1 MSEYQVKGCS
11 TYALRAPLA
20 LRWLAAHNAPR
31 PAPCSLGG
39 CGPPARRPALRARG
53 ESSPKGQQAG
63 TRRGAAFR
71 RSARYARQAAF
82 FWLAPPPTPGSHAPA
97 PPALRK
103 SGMWRAASL
112 VRLPVGSPSCG
123 RFFASSRAA
132 APLRWARPL
141 RAARPGPALAS
152 PLRVA
157 GPLGCPP
164 ALSLGPCAPLPA
176 PWALAAAPALW
187 LPLGALRAPCSVALA
202 SLVGALAQRVGLP
215 GPPVLAPFG
224 ASGPGPPR
232 PGLSPPSGG
241 GFPPRPGLFF
251 LLACCARCAD
261 PPAGILPCAPPVP
274 AAPAGGSGEAPGL
287 FQGACGP
294 PCCFAARLPRG

>member
-1 MSEYQVKGCS
+1 
-11 TYALRAPLA
+11 
-20 LRWLAAHNAPR
+20 
-31 PAPCSLGG
+31 
-39 CGPPARRPALRARG
+39 
-53 ESSPKGQQAG
+53 
-63 TRRGAAFR
+63 
-71 RSARYARQAAF
+71 
-82 FWLAPPPTPGSHAPA
+82 
-97 PPALRK
+97 
-103 SGMWRAASL
+103 MWRAASL

-141 RAARPGPALAS
+141 RAARPGPAIAS

-164 ALSLGPCAPLPA
+164 ALSLGPCAPFPA

-251 LLACCARCAD
+251 LLACCARCAI
-261 PPAGILPCAPPVP
+261 PPAGVSPLRPSRPRRPRWGLRGSGLP
-274 AAPAGGSGEAPGL
+274 AAGG
-287 FQGACGP
+287 CGP
-294 PCCFAARLPRG
+294 RCFAAPPGMGSSSRAPSHCSGAGKGLAGQLAALALAAALFLAQGLDKGEHLRYYVGGLPVPVLRHPPARVSVGRRKKLAA